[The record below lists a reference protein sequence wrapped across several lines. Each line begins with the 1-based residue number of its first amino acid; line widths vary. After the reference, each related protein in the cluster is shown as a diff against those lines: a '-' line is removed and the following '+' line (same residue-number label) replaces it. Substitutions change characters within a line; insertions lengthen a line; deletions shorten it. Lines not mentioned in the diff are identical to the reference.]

1 MAVVEDN
8 EKRFEEDIESYLLSH
23 GGYIKGTQ
31 DTYDREKAISV
42 STLIAYLEETQ
53 ANEWRKYKSVYPD
66 KTAEHLVKRLNEQIG
81 TNGLVHVL
89 RNGIV
94 DRGVRLKV
102 ASFRPETSLNATVVR
117 DYHANKLEVVRQFHY
132 STENNNSIDMVLL
145 LNGLPVVALELK
157 NQIKGKTVDNE
168 KKQFKYKQEKRET

>member
-23 GGYIKGTQ
+23 GGYTKGTQ
-31 DTYDREKAISV
+31 GTYDRDKAISV

-53 ANEWRKYKSVYPD
+53 SNEWRKYQRIYQEKA
-66 KTAEHLVKRLNEQIG
+66 AEQLVKRLNEQIS

-89 RNGIV
+89 RNGIA

-102 ASFRPETSLNATVVR
+102 ASFRPETSLNATVGSR
-117 DYHANKLEVVRQFHY
+117 SPIPLFDGEQQLHRH
-132 STENNNSIDMVLL
+132 
-145 LNGLPVVALELK
+145 GPALERYP
-157 NQIKGKTVDNE
+157 GC
-168 KKQFKYKQEKRET
+168 RP